1 VNLYQAHSDTSR
13 EAAERIEPT
22 AGTLRRKVLDYMRVV
37 REATDERMQDELRLN
52 PSTQRPRRIELVA
65 SGHLRDSGR
74 TALTKSG
81 RKAVLW
87 EIVDEPKQGGLW

>member
-1 VNLYQAHSDTSR
+1 MNLYQPHSDTSR

-87 EIVDEPKQGGLW
+87 QIVDEQKQGRLW

>member
-1 VNLYQAHSDTSR
+1 MNLYQAHSDTSR

>member
-1 VNLYQAHSDTSR
+1 MNLYQAHSDTSR

-37 REATDERMQDELRLN
+37 RETTDERMQDELRMN
-52 PSTQRPRRIELVA
+52 ASTQRPRSVELVA

-81 RKAVLW
+81 RRAVLW
-87 EIVDEPKQGGLW
+87 QIVDEPKQRKLF